1 MLWRVTVVLGT
12 SAVAACELLALAGW
26 AARPSAAPPAIDT
39 APRAT
44 LAEAMVPAPPPLP
57 PHDYYGQLRS
67 RVRWEPV
74 RLNGAVLLTPDHA
87 SRLMLAK
94 AAAREARLDE
104 IGLGFQDVYGL
115 IRAET
120 DWVPRLGASRDG
132 TPNLGIAQFE
142 PATAAA
148 LGVRDPDDVVEAVHA
163 AARHMREAAE
173 WSRQRVER
181 LRVPKAQRQALLR
194 EGVSVYYNLSSRARE
209 GWSGR
214 NAEDLPRETA
224 RHIVHAREGAQEAL
238 WLARQ
243 LGPVDVPSPDA
254 PPVAGAQ

>member
-26 AARPSAAPPAIDT
+26 AARPSSPQPVATTQRESVA
-39 APRAT
+39 RA
-44 LAEAMVPAPPPLP
+44 EIPAPPPLP
-57 PHDYYGQLRS
+57 VQDYYAQLRS

-74 RLNGAVLLTPDHA
+74 RMNGAVLLTPDHA

-94 AAAREARLDE
+94 AAAREARLEDM
-104 IGLGFQDVYGL
+104 GLGFQDVYGL

-148 LGVRDPDDVVEAVHA
+148 LGVQDPDDVVEAVHA

-181 LRVPKAQRQALLR
+181 LRVPKAQRQAMLR
-194 EGVSVYYNLSSRARE
+194 AGVSVYYNLSSRARE

-214 NAEDLPRETA
+214 DADGLPRETA
-224 RHIVHAREGAQEAL
+224 QHIAHAREGAKEAL

-243 LGPVDVPSPDA
+243 LGPVDIPSADA